1 MLVKSSTAVADGL
14 ARYDTKQII
23 LSWANTRYSV
33 LRSDNLLQGLYG
45 PDQDG
50 RMRDSETE
58 RPMPGLLEPGG

>member
-1 MLVKSSTAVADGL
+1 MPVESSTAVAGGL

-33 LRSDNLLQGLYG
+33 LRSDNLLQDRYG
-45 PDQDG
+45 PHQDG

-58 RPMPGLLEPGG
+58 GPMPGLLEPDG